1 MKKEGDH
8 FDVSMGAYKGV
19 EVCELKETPK
29 NVFKNNGLGVI
40 TYCNMKIVNYLD
52 IPFNLNDGTY
62 RPYQKSD
69 NIMQYM
75 YVESNHPPIIMK
87 QILKTIEKRFFHLSS
102 TEEIFNEPAPFHGDK
117 LQQSGH

>member
-8 FDVSMGAYKGV
+8 FDVSMGAYNGV

-52 IPFNLNDGTY
+52 IPSNLNDGTY

-87 QILKTIEKRFFHLSS
+87 QILKTIKKRFSHLSS
-102 TEEIFNEPAPFHGDK
+102 TEEIFNESAPFHGDK

>member
-52 IPFNLNDGTY
+52 ITY
-62 RPYQKSD
+62 QPYQKAD
-69 NIMQYM
+69 TIIQYIL
-75 YVESNHPPIIMK
+75 VKSNQIDLSQIPRRWKNVSPSSSLMK
-87 QILKTIEKRFFHLSS
+87 KYSMNYYPSMTI
-102 TEEIFNEPAPFHGDK
+102 T
-117 LQQSGH
+117 